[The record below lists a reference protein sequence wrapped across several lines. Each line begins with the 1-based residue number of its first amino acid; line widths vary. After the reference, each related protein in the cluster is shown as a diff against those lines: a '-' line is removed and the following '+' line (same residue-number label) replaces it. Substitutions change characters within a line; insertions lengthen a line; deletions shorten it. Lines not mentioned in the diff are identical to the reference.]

1 MNNWEIKKFSE
12 IFILSAGG
20 DIDKKNFSLKKTE
33 EFCYPV
39 FGNAIKN
46 EGLYGYSNKYKID
59 KESLTITARGDIGKI
74 FYREA
79 KYTPIVRLIVCLP
92 KDNISA
98 KFMSYAC
105 SRIKF
110 INETT
115 GVPQLTIPNIKNYQ
129 LPIPPLEEQ
138 EKIVSILS
146 KQDEVIE
153 KLEKLIDLKVRQKKG
168 LMQRLLS
175 GKLRL
180 KGFSGEWENVKAK
193 ELFLFR
199 KGEQL
204 NKANMLKSGL
214 YPVLNG
220 GVSFSGYTD
229 KYNTLENTITISEG
243 GNSCG
248 FVNRINCK
256 FWSGGH
262 CYNLYNIKINEN
274 FLYYILK
281 HDEFNI
287 MKLRV
292 GSGLPNIQ
300 RSSIENI
307 VFYIPLD
314 KNEQSA
320 IASILSKCDEEIE
333 LLKKKLG
340 LYRGQK
346 KWLMEKL
353 LSGEIR
359 V

>member
-1 MNNWEIKKFSE
+1 MNNWEIKKLKYFLKVKHGKEQKLIEDKNGIYPILASGGE
-12 IFILSAGG
+12 IGRTNVYLYDKPSVLIGRKG
-20 DIDKKNFSLKKTE
+20 TIDKPQYIEQPFWTIDTLFYTKVNDNN
-33 EFCYPV
+33 
-39 FGNAIKN
+39 NAKFFYYLFQTINWHKYN
-46 EGLYGYSNKYKID
+46 EGS
-59 KESLTITARGDIGKI
+59 
-74 FYREA
+74 
-79 KYTPIVRLIVCLP
+79 
-92 KDNISA
+92 
-98 KFMSYAC
+98 
-105 SRIKF
+105 
-110 INETT
+110 
-115 GVPQLTIPNIKNYQ
+115 TIPSLNSTTIESIVVKV
-129 LPIPPLEEQ
+129 PPLEEQ

-153 KLEKLIDLKVRQKKG
+153 KLEKLIELKVRQKKG

-333 LLKKKLG
+333 LLRKKLG